1 MSERNKNRRTKE
13 IFREWLEKLQQESWQ
28 LELLISGLALFGI
41 WESRALLDSFVDYL
55 DLNATG
61 ILSNFTSSLLL
72 FLRVSW
78 TIFFINLLI
87 HIIIRGLWIG
97 AIGLRYVSGDID
109 YRELNY
115 SQKFEN
121 FLRKNVGDFDEYI
134 ERLEKLSSI
143 IFSFTFLLMFF
154 FLSVISI
161 MFFFIVIVQVFSQL
175 TDSGKPGAAVM
186 GVIMSLILVLLVVF
200 IDFISFGSLKR
211 IDSPIFS
218 KVYYWVYRIVGILTL
233 SFLYR
238 PLLYNFIDDKYTKRL
253 VIIAIPY
260 IIFVS
265 IIIPSF
271 GFDAY
276 NYIPS
281 FEKREDY
288 SDKIS
293 ERSFNYIYYDDLREK
308 YARQNMGEGRS
319 PIIDWVSLDAYEYN
333 EQSLAKI
340 FFHSSTFEDETFEKR
355 FPHLVPFRDKGF
367 YSIFNSNWRKNEF
380 LDSIKTEEVAELRFM
395 RKVIRGELD
404 KLTDEENLKFGNK
417 LEYYQRYDDSNLK
430 TLTSEIHDEY
440 VNVRSDYYDNYLDE
454 LLAAKKSL
462 ISMKIDS
469 MEMVDSLDCSF
480 FINPNMG
487 EQGILCYF
495 PISSFNNGKHDVNI
509 SIEHAYKEEDRDG
522 SWYTNKKFPFII
534 NRNIK

>member
-1 MSERNKNRRTKE
+1 MSGRNNNKRTKE

-41 WESRALLDSFVDYL
+41 WESRSLIDNFDDYL

-61 ILSNFTSSLLL
+61 LLTNYLKSFLL

-78 TIFFINLLI
+78 VIFFINLLI

-115 SQKFEN
+115 SQRFET
-121 FLRKNVGDFDEYI
+121 FLRKNVGDFDDYI
-134 ERLEKLSSI
+134 EKLEKLSSI

-154 FLSVISI
+154 FLSVICI
-161 MFFFIVIVQVFSQL
+161 IFIFGLLFQISSQF
-175 TDSGKPGAAVM
+175 TDQPQASLMGLVM
-186 GVIMSLILVLLVVF
+186 GLFLLLLFVF

-218 KVYYWVYRIVGILTL
+218 KVYYWVYRFVGFLTL

-281 FEKREDY
+281 FTSNHTY
-288 SDKIS
+288 SNKIS

-308 YARQNMGEGRS
+308 YARQHMSENRN

-333 EQSLAKI
+333 QESLAKI

-355 FPHLVPFRDKGF
+355 FPHLVPFREKGF
-367 YSIFNSNWRKNEF
+367 YSIFNSNKRKNEY
-380 LDSIKTEEVAELRFM
+380 LDSIKTAEVAELTFM
-395 RKVIRGELD
+395 RKILRGQID
-404 KLTDEENLKFGNK
+404 KITDDEKSKFGNK
-417 LEYYQRYDDSNLK
+417 LEYYQRYDETSLK
-430 TLTSEIHDEY
+430 TLNSEIHDEY
-440 VNVRSDYYDNYLDE
+440 VKQREDYYDSYLDQ
-454 LLAAKKSL
+454 LLAAKQSL

-469 MEMVDSLDCSF
+469 TEMVDSLDCSF

-495 PISSFNNGKHDVNI
+495 PISSFDNGKHDVSI
-509 SIEHAYKEEDRDG
+509 SIEHAYKEEDQDD
-522 SWYTNKKFPFII
+522 SWYTYKKFPFII